1 MSSIYKEI
9 TLSAPVDQVWDAV
22 RDLGH
27 AHQRL
32 FPGVLTAVR
41 EEPGARVVTFADGR
55 ELRERILTVD
65 DEHHRV
71 AWTATGGPLV
81 HHSAS
86 MQVSA
91 APGGGSRIVWITDVL
106 PDAAAPMIAAI
117 VDGGAAALTRALGDT
132 VA

>member
-1 MSSIYKEI
+1 MSSIYREVTI
-9 TLSAPVDQVWDAV
+9 DAPVDQVWDAV

-55 ELRERILTVD
+55 ELRERILAVD
-65 DEHHRV
+65 DAHRRV
-71 AWTATGGPLV
+71 SWTATGGPLV

-86 MQVSA
+86 MQVS
-91 APGGGSRIVWITDVL
+91 GGPDGRSHIVWITDVL
-106 PDAAAPMIAAI
+106 PDEAAPMIAAI
-117 VDGGAAALTRALGDT
+117 VDRGAEALTRTLGT
-132 VA
+132 AS